1 MLAAV
6 VAATSVPQTTVAD
19 HSFLTSDTPSGAAV
33 PRYFAIQFESPIS
46 FFILTMID
54 YANGVGG
61 VGPMDGVFEYS
72 IGQGPFSQSGTHAR
86 PDFNIAVLRLDTPDS
101 SVGFDNLIIGGHD
114 VPEPAA
120 WSLLAAGLG
129 LLSFSRAKGR
139 RGYGKAG
146 ASTRYDQRSPVW
158 HRRIFRFF
166 GSSSSIPA
174 A

>member
-6 VAATSVPQTTVAD
+6 VAATSVPQATVAD

-33 PRYFAIQFESPIS
+33 SRYFAIQFESPIS
-46 FFILTMID
+46 FFILTMIG

-61 VGPMDGVFEYS
+61 VGPMDGDFEYS
-72 IGQGPFSQSGTHAR
+72 IGKGPFSQSEPRSR

-129 LLSFSRAKGR
+129 LLSFSLAKGR
-139 RGYGKAG
+139 RG
-146 ASTRYDQRSPVW
+146 
-158 HRRIFRFF
+158 
-166 GSSSSIPA
+166 
-174 A
+174 